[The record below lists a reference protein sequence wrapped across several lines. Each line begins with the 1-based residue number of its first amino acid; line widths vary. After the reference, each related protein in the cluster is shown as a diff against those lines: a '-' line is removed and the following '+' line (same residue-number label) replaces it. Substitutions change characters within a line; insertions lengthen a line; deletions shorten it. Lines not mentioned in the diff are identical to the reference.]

1 LRPPLRLPRS
11 IFLLLITRAALQ
23 LAEASPAVYHRL
35 DSYEVDQVVPSIR
48 QRRITD
54 PNETA
59 RPACAIRKP
68 AGRDRELES
77 TAQSP
82 DRLIRIHPRPNP
94 FSRVHRGAGEER
106 SHDRASNR
114 CTKGK
119 RWGRLRGGGTRQ
131 DGEEERSQGK

>member
-23 LAEASPAVYHRL
+23 LAEASRAVYNRL
-35 DSYEVDQVVPSIR
+35 YSDDVDKVVPSIR

-59 RPACAIRKP
+59 RSPGAVRETAWRNC
-68 AGRDRELES
+68 ELES

-82 DRLIRIHPRPNP
+82 DRLIRVHPGPNP
-94 FSRVHRGAGEER
+94 FSRVRRGEGEDR
-106 SHDRASNR
+106 DHDRASNR